1 MYCVSVF
8 VTFSLL
14 FQGNIWLN
22 PASFY
27 PFLAGCCQSGF
38 CFSQNVAWLS
48 ANRCFISFSDKFMK
62 CPLAE
67 TPLAPMCGHWNPS
80 WSWTSDPM
88 PMVDARSRARTPRAG
103 GRVPIFSWI
112 IPIEIF
118 CILDHCVV
126 AVGRC
131 SNLQFPQIKLL
142 HITRPLYTGSH
153 LMILLSGFDV
163 QL

>member
-14 FQGNIWLN
+14 FQGNIWLI
-22 PASFY
+22 PPSFY

-62 CPLAE
+62 CPQRR
-67 TPLAPMCGHWNPS
+67 PWPRC
-80 WSWTSDPM
+80 
-88 PMVDARSRARTPRAG
+88 VDTGTHHGAGPVTQCQWLTRSRARTPRAG